1 MLQLLPNAAIRS
13 DLVGQ
18 VENTIRA
25 IPRNDWNACFPNLAE
40 DYDCLLS
47 IEEAGI
53 AGFEWRYITV
63 IDNGIVLAAMPMFL
77 CDYALD
83 TTLEDGAVRRAVR
96 RIRRRFPGFLTL
108 RLACLGSPCTE
119 NGVVGFRSGILP
131 DQRESIFSLLLHTF
145 EKTAAEEKCQL
156 MGLKDIAQ
164 PTASEL
170 VRPLSAYAGIGGLP
184 TAWMDVD
191 FPSIDAYLA
200 RLSAG
205 TRKDMKRKL
214 KTLSRVKIE
223 TRSDFG
229 DLMPQVIALYQDTR
243 NRSEWQFEE
252 LTSAYF
258 AGTMSNMAGR
268 ALCNFYFVDEALM
281 AVNLLIHDRDTLI
294 DKFFCMNENG
304 RAYNLYFLSW
314 FNNLQYCV
322 DNDIG
327 RYQSGQAYYE
337 NKVRLGSQ
345 LTGNTMY
352 FRHRN
357 RFVQTLLRWISPYFS
372 FDETKP

>member
-1 MLQLLPNAAIRS
+1 MLQLLFNAAVRS
-13 DLVGQ
+13 DLAGQ
-18 VENTIRA
+18 VDSTIRA
-25 IPRNDWNACFPNLAE
+25 IRRRDWNACFPNLVE

-63 IDNGIVLAAMPMFL
+63 VDNGIVLAAMPMFL

-96 RIRRRFPGFLTL
+96 RIRRWFPGFLTL

-119 NGVVGFRSGILP
+119 NGVVGFRSGIP
-131 DQRESIFSLLLHTF
+131 SDQREKIFSLLLHTF
-145 EKTAAEEKCQL
+145 ERAATEEKCQL
-156 MGLKDIAQ
+156 MGLKDIPK
-164 PTASEL
+164 PTAIEL

-184 TAWMDVD
+184 TAWLDVD
-191 FPSIDAYLA
+191 FPTIGAYLA

-214 KTLSRVKIE
+214 KTLSLVKVE

-229 DLMPQVIALYQDTR
+229 DLMPQVMALYHDTR

-258 AGTMSNMAGR
+258 TGTMSNMAGR
-268 ALCNFYFVDEALM
+268 ALCNFYFVDEVLM
-281 AVNLLIHDRDTLI
+281 AVNLLIHDQDTLI

-304 RAYNLYFLSW
+304 RSYNLYFLSW
-314 FNNLQYCV
+314 FNNLQYCI
-322 DNDIG
+322 NNGIG

-357 RFVQTLLRWISPYFS
+357 RFVQALLRWISPNFS
-372 FDETKP
+372 FDETKS

>member
-1 MLQLLPNAAIRS
+1 MLHLLPKATARS
-13 DLVGQ
+13 VLAGQ
-18 VENTIRA
+18 VDNTIRA
-25 IPRNDWNACFPNLAE
+25 IPRDDWNACFPGLAE
-40 DYDCLLS
+40 DHDCLLS

-63 IDNGIVLAAMPMFL
+63 VDNGSLLAAMPMFL

-83 TTLEDGAVRRAVR
+83 TTLEDSVVRRAVR
-96 RIRRRFPGFLTL
+96 RIRSRFRSFLTL

-119 NGVVGFRSGILP
+119 NGIVGFRYDVPL
-131 DQRESIFSLLLHTF
+131 DQREDIFSLLLLTF
-145 EKTAAEEKCQL
+145 EQTAAAEKCQL

-164 PTASEL
+164 PTADEL
-170 VRPLSAYAGIGGLP
+170 LRPLSAYAGIGGLP
-184 TAWMDVD
+184 TAWLNVD
-191 FPSIDAYLA
+191 FPTIDAYLA

-214 KTLSRVKIE
+214 RSASRVRIE

-229 DLMPQVIALYQDTR
+229 DLMPQVMALYHDTR

-258 AGTMSNMAGR
+258 AGTISNMAGR
-268 ALCNFYFVDEALM
+268 ALCNFYFVDETLM
-281 AVNLLIHDRDTLI
+281 AVNLLIHDQNTLI

-314 FNNLQYCV
+314 FNNLRFCL
-322 DNDIG
+322 DNGIA

-357 RFVQTLLRWISPYFS
+357 RLVQALLRWISPLFS